1 MCLGVP
7 GLIEDIIENSPLERT
22 GKVRFGGIAREI
34 NLSLVP
40 DAQVGDYVIVHV
52 GIAISQIREAEA
64 EQVFHYLDALE
75 VPENWRDD
83 EVPR

>member
-7 GLIEDIIENSPLERT
+7 GVVEKIIGNSPLERI

-52 GIAISQIREAEA
+52 GIAISQIQKTEAEL
-64 EQVFHYLDALE
+64 VFHYLDALKDPDSAE
-75 VPENWRDD
+75 RS
-83 EVPR
+83 

>member
-7 GLIEDIIENSPLERT
+7 GLVEAITGNSPLERM

-52 GIAISQIREAEA
+52 GIAISQIQEAEA
-64 EQVFHYLDALE
+64 ERVFRYLDAL
-75 VPENWRDD
+75 D
-83 EVPR
+83 ESGTLERP